1 MSEARHLLDAILEL
15 HDEVRDEVVSAT
27 ERRHLETL
35 ASVDRDQ
42 DGDTIYAIDVVGEEV
57 VNRFAETLAATHS
70 FVLIAEGLPG
80 GRRLYPR
87 RGTPD
92 RSTSLTVTPSS
103 SRGEGAPDET
113 GDEASADWR
122 IIIDPIDG
130 TRGLMYQKRS
140 AWVLTAVAPNRG
152 PDTSLRDV
160 VLAVQTEIPLVKQ
173 HLSDQL
179 WALRGEGAQARRYNR
194 LTGQSMAI
202 RLTPST
208 ASSIAHGYSSITR
221 FFPGARDVLAALD
234 EAIVLAALGPP
245 TPGKASCFED
255 QYASTAG
262 QLYELMAGHDRFVAD
277 LRPLVRPLLAQ
288 RGLPPSLT
296 CHPYDVCCALIA
308 EENGVIVTDVHGS
321 PLNVP
326 LNVDADVAWVG
337 YANAGIRAQIEP
349 TLQEALREQ
358 GLIGRHP

>member
-1 MSEARHLLDAILEL
+1 MNEARHLLDAILEL

-27 ERRHLETL
+27 ERQHLEAL

-42 DGDTIYAIDVVGEEV
+42 DGDTIYAIDVVGEKV

-80 GRRLYPR
+80 GRRFYPK
-87 RGTPD
+87 RGTPEEAPYE
-92 RSTSLTVTPSS
+92 S
-103 SRGEGAPDET
+103 GE
-113 GDEASADWR
+113 EAAADWV
-122 IIIDPIDG
+122 IIVDPIDG

-179 WALRGEGAQARRYNR
+179 WALRGEGAQARRNNR

-221 FFPGARDVLAALD
+221 FFPGARDALAALD
-234 EAIVLAALGPP
+234 DATVRAALAPR
-245 TPGKASCFED
+245 TPGKALCFED

-288 RGLPPSLT
+288 RGLPAGLT

-308 EENGVIVTDVHGS
+308 EENGVIVTDAHGG
-321 PLNVP
+321 PLDVP
-326 LNVDADVAWVG
+326 LDVDADVAWVG
-337 YANAGIRAQIEP
+337 YANTNIRAQIEP
-349 TLQEALREQ
+349 ILQEALREQ
-358 GLIGRHP
+358 GLIGRRP